1 MLRRLRRHRL
11 VRGCAEIMADVLL
24 YLGAMLV
31 LVVILD
37 QLIRLAAGGG

>member
-1 MLRRLRRHRL
+1 MFRRLRQHRL
-11 VRGCAEIMADVLL
+11 VRGCAAIMADVLL